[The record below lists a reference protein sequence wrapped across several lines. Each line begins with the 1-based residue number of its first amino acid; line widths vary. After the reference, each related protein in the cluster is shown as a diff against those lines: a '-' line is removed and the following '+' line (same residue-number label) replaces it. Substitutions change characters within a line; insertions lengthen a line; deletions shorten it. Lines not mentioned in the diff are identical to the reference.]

1 MKLDYID
8 DIPFEYVMSDI
19 NKDIKLSD
27 KLKMEF
33 NHYYIDIN
41 NSDNKDIDRWTE
53 NAKKLKSQVEL
64 EVQETGNKKSIY
76 VTDYVQFIFGVSYL
90 FFDKFHMRQREVASI
105 LGMTTTKYSKLDIFP
120 YRCYSAFAKLDD
132 KKKRRSLIPNDIDSE
147 GIRIAECINK
157 KVQARYA
164 CYGFVGVSNDLDLFA
179 NIATTDTKYFVLT
192 SPMYFENNDEENI
205 KKANYALA
213 RYQFALGNWIF
224 NDEGKY
230 VAAGKLKEKILEL
243 LQMEDLS
250 VIPAN
255 MQDELIRNILLGK
268 DDLKGYLQS
277 PADYHEF
284 CELREKYKI
293 AFENMNIEKEK
304 LDDEYANYLV
314 EYYTDDYDL
323 TRHNE
328 MKKKIETSKQL
339 TTDEIVEKHYKNFQR
354 DFNRY
359 EEQLIKQLNS
369 PALLKNFG
377 VSNKAYFDMLS
388 EWVKSEIAFGNFD
401 NASDSDVED
410 NLTNPQYEQLVKKG
424 AMYWISEVFKKF
436 DGNTDFYDKAV
447 EYLGK
452 YSPLFEYLDAL
463 NAPPLY
469 RDKAHELREKN
480 IHIYMRDEKGNVF
493 SEINKWGIAPAREN
507 KRPLMLYIDADAL
520 TIGEETIADMMS
532 RKGVVVIV
540 HDKYGVLNKC
550 LDTLDEELRLYI
562 KYDKEI

>member
-1 MKLDYID
+1 MHLDYID
-8 DIPFEYVMSDI
+8 DLPFEYLISDV

-27 KLKMEF
+27 KIKNEF
-33 NHYYIDIN
+33 NHYYINIS
-41 NSDNKDIDRWTE
+41 NSNNKDINRWTQE
-53 NAKKLKSQVEL
+53 AKRLKKLVESEIL
-64 EVQETGNKKSIY
+64 ESGNQKSIY
-76 VTDYVQFIFGVSYL
+76 VTEYVQFIFGVSYL
-90 FFDKFHMRQREVASI
+90 FFNKFHMTQKEVASI

-120 YRCYSAFAKLDD
+120 YRCYSAFTKLDD
-132 KKKRRSLIPNDIDSE
+132 KKKRKSLIPNDIDSE

-164 CYGFVGVSNDLDLFA
+164 CCGFIGVSNDLDLFA

-224 NDEGKY
+224 NDESKY

-284 CELREKYKI
+284 CELREKYRT

-304 LDDEYANYLV
+304 LEDEYANYLV

-323 TRHNE
+323 ARHNE
-328 MKKKIETSKQL
+328 MKKKNESSKQL
-339 TTDEIVEKHYKNFQR
+339 TADEIVEKHYKNYQR

-388 EWVKSEIAFGNFD
+388 EWVKSEVVFGNFD
-401 NASDSDVED
+401 NTSDSDTED
-410 NLTNPQYEQLVKKG
+410 NLTSHQYEELVKKG
-424 AMYWISEVFKKF
+424 AMYWISEVFKNF
-436 DGNTDFYDKAV
+436 DGNTDFYNKAV

-469 RDKAHELREKN
+469 KDKAYELRDKN

-493 SEINKWGIAPAREN
+493 SEIDKWGIAPAREN
-507 KRPLMLYIDADAL
+507 KRPLMVYIDADAL
-520 TIGEETIADMMS
+520 TIDEEIIADMMN

-550 LDTLDEELRLYI
+550 LDTLDEELKLYI